1 MVVRKPPPVNVAL
14 LLVSACWERDP
25 RAQARPYEALIE
37 LKRVGAL
44 AGCVNGWAR
53 GCSREDL

>member
-14 LLVSACWERDP
+14 LLISACCERDP
-25 RAQARPYEALIE
+25 RAQARPYEALIA
-37 LKRVGAL
+37 LQRVGAL
-44 AGCVNGWAR
+44 AGCVNVCVR